1 MWDGVLEIPR
11 DWNLIHSRVPDIVD
25 PIFGELRDFLKQPDG
40 PRRLYEGSVTLEA
53 FGGSVGV
60 MLETTST
67 LGITNAHRDAF
78 TDFATHQTERKRQI
92 LEAMFKSYRDELQA
106 IYADAVGPEWAGEL
120 APKVD
125 DVTAFEKLLSGPSV
139 YLHEDAVSV
148 SYECT
153 WDVEHG
159 IGVRL
164 EGAKIVAVGLAGDV

>member
-1 MWDGVLEIPR
+1 
-11 DWNLIHSRVPDIVD
+11 VPDIID
-25 PIFGELRDFLKQPDG
+25 PIFGELRDILKQPDD

-60 MLETTST
+60 ILETTSA
-67 LGITNAHRDAF
+67 LGVTDAHRDVF
-78 TDFATHQTERKRQI
+78 TDFATHQIERKGQI
-92 LEAMFKSYRDELQA
+92 LEAMFESYRDELQA
-106 IYADAVGPEWAGEL
+106 IYADAIGPEWADEL

-125 DVTAFEKLLSGPSV
+125 DVGAFERLLSGPSIH
-139 YLHEDAVSV
+139 LDDRGLSV

-164 EGAKIVAVGLAGDV
+164 EKDQVVAVGLAGDV

>member
-1 MWDGVLEIPR
+1 M
-11 DWNLIHSRVPDIVD
+11 SDIIID
-25 PIFGELRDFLKQPDG
+25 PVFGELRDFLNQPDNL
-40 PRRLYEGSVTLEA
+40 RRLYKGAVNLEA
-53 FGGSVGV
+53 FGGRVGV
-60 MLETTST
+60 ILETTSASGVT
-67 LGITNAHRDAF
+67 DAHCDAF
-78 TDFATHQTERKRQI
+78 KDFATHQIERKHQI

-106 IYADAVGPEWAGEL
+106 IYADAIGSEWADQL

-125 DVTAFEKLLSGPSV
+125 DVTAFEKLLSGPSIH
-139 YLHEDAVSV
+139 LDDRGLSV